1 MQMSDFKAH
10 LVEGV
15 FSGDLRVGED
25 DLCAHLQSMVGTRVR
40 VAAHYVPSTPPDPAR
55 PGAGSCMWPV
65 GQCPQ
70 HHGAPH
76 WMFNVVGEGVLLTT
90 GHGCWG
96 VEQLDGR
103 VTSLPLGEVLPGH
116 YARVAVASV
125 FTVDQMRDL
134 VEGAGL
140 SDVADKVTDLQ
151 GLLHRLK
158 SVGKSQ

>member
-1 MQMSDFKAH
+1 MSEFKAY

-15 FSGDLRVGED
+15 FSEDLQVGDK
-25 DLCAHLQSMVGTRVR
+25 DLCAYLGSMVRTRVR

-55 PGAGSCMWPV
+55 PGAGSCMWPI
-65 GQCPQ
+65 GRCPQ
-70 HHGAPH
+70 HRSAPH
-76 WMFNVVGEGVLLTT
+76 WMLNVVGEGVLLST

-96 VEQLDGR
+96 VEQLDG
-103 VTSLPLGEVLPGH
+103 VVISLPLGEVLPGH
-116 YARVAVASV
+116 HARVAVASV

-134 VEGAGL
+134 VEGAGM

>member
-1 MQMSDFKAH
+1 MPMPEFKAY

-15 FSGDLRVGED
+15 FSGDLRVGD
-25 DLCAHLQSMVGTRVR
+25 KDLCAYLGPMVGTRVR

-55 PGAGSCMWPV
+55 AGAGSCLWPL

-70 HHGAPH
+70 HRSTPH
-76 WMFNVVGEGVLLTT
+76 WMFNVVGEGALLST
-90 GHGCWG
+90 GPGCWG
-96 VEQLDGR
+96 VEQLDGT
-103 VTSLPLGEVLPGH
+103 VISLPLGEVLPGH
-116 YARVAVASV
+116 HARVAAASV

-140 SDVADKVTDLQ
+140 SDVADKVTDLH